1 VPDPVGHRR
10 GGGGGAVTSTPGT
23 PAVSGLSAWVPA
35 VGWLRRY
42 DRGWLRADIIAA
54 VTVWA
59 VVVPQ
64 AIAYAGIAGLEPG
77 SGLFAAAAGLVA
89 YGLLGTSKQI
99 VVSPTSST
107 AAVSAS
113 IVAAVAAGN
122 VERFGVLSAALAL
135 LAGIALLVMGVAKL
149 GFVARFIPHGVH
161 VGFMFGLGLTII
173 AGQAAKILGVPGTSG
188 TFGEQL
194 RQVAASVAQMGIN
207 PWAVVIGV
215 GALAALLVGRRVAP
229 ALPVAIVVVVAG
241 IAAVGLFDLAAR
253 GVAVIGQVTGGWP
266 MPSLPLVGAG
276 ELLVLVPGAIAL
288 SIVATAESLT
298 VAQQL
303 ADKHRM
309 EIRPDQELV
318 ANGGGNV
325 LSGLFG
331 GFIVGGGASQSAA
344 NDAAGGRTQIVSFIV
359 AALTVLTSVAL
370 LPLFADLPQPVLG
383 AIVISGVVGFLR
395 VVEVRRIRA
404 LRRDAFVGTLVAL
417 AATLVL
423 GILPGLIVSIILA
436 LLVLLVRLAK
446 PTMSALG
453 HLADRR
459 TWVALERTPDAR
471 TEPGLL
477 VLRIDAPLLYLNAG
491 LMRDELRSALAAA
504 DPPAT
509 VVILD
514 LSMSPDLDIESLDM
528 LVRLAEHAAGV
539 GAELWLAEV
548 RGPLRDMFERAGID
562 AETGQPRVFRSMSDA
577 MAAFEAGT

>member
-1 VPDPVGHRR
+1 M
-10 GGGGGAVTSTPGT
+10 TSTPGT
-23 PAVSGLSAWVPA
+23 PDVSGLTAWVPA

-42 DRGWLRADIIAA
+42 DRAWLRADIIAA

-99 VVSPTSST
+99 IVSPTSST

-113 IVAAVAAGN
+113 IIAAVAAGN

-194 RQVAASVAQMGIN
+194 RQVTASVAQMGIN

-241 IAAVGLFDLAAR
+241 IAAVALFDLAAR

-303 ADKHRM
+303 ADKHRK

-318 ANGGGNV
+318 ANGGGNA

-395 VVEVRRIRA
+395 VVEVRRIRS

-459 TWVALERTPDAR
+459 TWVALERAPDAR

-504 DPPAT
+504 DPPPT

-514 LSMSPDLDIESLDM
+514 LSMSSDLDIESLDM
-528 LVRLAEHAAGV
+528 LVRLAEHAAGA
-539 GAELWLAEV
+539 GTELWLAEV

-562 AETGQPRVFRSMSDA
+562 AETGKPRVFRSMSDA
-577 MAAFEAGT
+577 MASFEAAT